1 MRDIIYTNVP
11 MLLRQLDQI
20 EPGLKKALVKDVKR
34 IAKDVA
40 EPVKRAIPANA
51 PLSGMNRTG
60 RLSWNNGY
68 TKKRSRITAHD
79 VKPSFKATRSKSRT
93 VTPLVKVIVASPAVA
108 MLDMARS
115 SHSKQGAAMLA
126 RVGGS
131 ASRYVW
137 PAALKA
143 LPKVTADVKAVL
155 EVAAKKLGKKLF

>member
-11 MLLRQLDQI
+11 MLMRQLDQI
-20 EPGLKKALVKDVKR
+20 EPGLKKALVKDVKK

-40 EPVKRAIPANA
+40 DPIKRAIPMNA

-68 TKKRSRITAHD
+68 SKKRARITAHD
-79 VKPSFKATRSKSRT
+79 VKPSFKATRSKTRA

-115 SHSKQGAAMLA
+115 SHSRQGASMLA
-126 RVGGS
+126 RVAGS

-137 PAALKA
+137 PAAMKA
-143 LPKVTADVKAVL
+143 LPKVTADVRAVL
-155 EVAAKKLGKKLF
+155 EVASKRLGKKLF